1 VCLEALGLNL
11 NTDGTEVS
19 TDAAAASADVNAD
32 PSTEVNVKAA
42 KTVPSGD
49 NAPRSLNGDA
59 VQVSTSAADE
69 SEPENAKV
77 ST

>member
-19 TDAAAASADVNAD
+19 TDADASADVNAD
-32 PSTEVNVKAA
+32 PTTEVNVKAA
-42 KTVPSGD
+42 KTVPSAD
-49 NAPRSLNGDA
+49 NAPRPLNGDA
-59 VQVSTSAADE
+59 VQVLTSAADKSE
-69 SEPENAKV
+69 SENAKV